1 MRCTSHELKEH
12 ESDEVFECTSGC
24 HCGGHH
30 LQAVREAVELPGH
43 SGRADFR
50 LERIQRQGNEEASAQ
65 GHLQTIEQ
73 SEIEFTKD
81 EIIEY
86 NKTYLNLD
94 LSQEHVQLLV
104 ERTKGWIAAR
114 GLAKSV
120 LEINHITKD
129 FPHPFVFA
137 STTPYIRDN
146 AMLEI
151 RKYLL
156 RKKGFSEDEIDVFIL
171 EDMFITKY
179 QQQGFSVL
187 ED

>member
-1 MRCTSHELKEH
+1 MSEPIRMIKKE
-12 ESDEVFECTSGC
+12 SLSGEVFN
-24 HCGGHH
+24 
-30 LQAVREAVELPGH
+30 
-43 SGRADFR
+43 
-50 LERIQRQGNEEASAQ
+50 I
-65 GHLQTIEQ
+65 
-73 SEIEFTKD
+73 
-81 EIIEY
+81 IIETDESY
-86 NKTYLNLD
+86 T
-94 LSQEHVQLLV
+94 
-104 ERTKGWIAAR
+104 
-114 GLAKSV
+114 
-120 LEINHITKD
+120 INHITKD

-156 RKKGFSEDEIDVFIL
+156 RKKGFSEDEINVFIL